1 MGRPRIAPPV
11 VKGRR
16 GAVPG
21 RQRSELPGDVLE
33 AMRSPEGGWGP
44 AMAALD
50 DRRRAFV
57 LAMYEVPRGFGA
69 ATAAARMAGFG
80 TPQSSALSMAVK
92 ASKLMHDHRV
102 LAALAEEDKRRIKAC
117 APRAVRA
124 LELLVEDPT
133 HKGHERAISEILGR
147 VHPIETR
154 HTIDVVHHVDH
165 DAEAV
170 AQLRTL
176 KSLGVVREKLIE
188 IFGFS
193 GLGRYERM
201 LAIEDEK
208 KGGAV
213 IEGTAVEVKEGP

>member
-21 RQRSELPGDVLE
+21 RRRNDLSRDVLE
-33 AMRSPEGGWGP
+33 AMQSPEGGWGP

-80 TPQSSALSMAVK
+80 TAQSSALSMAVK
-92 ASKLMHDHRV
+92 ASKLMHDPRV
-102 LAALAEEDKRRIKAC
+102 LEALQEEDKRRIKAC
-117 APRAVRA
+117 APRAIRA
-124 LELLVEDPT
+124 LEMLVEDPT
-133 HKGHERAISEILGR
+133 HKGHERALTEILAR

-154 HTIDVVHHVDH
+154 HTVDVVHHVDH

-176 KSLGVVREKLIE
+176 KSLGVVRDKLVE

-201 LAIEDEK
+201 LALEEGK
-208 KGGAV
+208 KGGTT
-213 IEGTAVEVKEGP
+213 IDGTAVEIEEGS

>member
-1 MGRPRIAPPV
+1 MARPRIAPAV

-21 RQRSELPGDVLE
+21 RQRNDLSRDVRE
-33 AMRSPEGGWGP
+33 AMRSPDGGWGP

-80 TPQSSALSMAVK
+80 TAQSSALSMAVK
-92 ASKLMHDHRV
+92 ASKLMHDPRV
-102 LAALAEEDKRRIKAC
+102 VEALQEEDKRRIKAC
-117 APRAVRA
+117 APRAIRA
-124 LELLVEDPT
+124 LEMLVEDPT
-133 HKGHERAISEILGR
+133 HKGHERALTEILAR

-154 HTIDVVHHVDH
+154 HTVDVVHHLDH

-170 AQLRTL
+170 AQLRML
-176 KSLGVVREKLIE
+176 KSLGVVQEKLVD

-201 LAIEDEK
+201 LALEDAK
-208 KGGAV
+208 KGGVTIDA
-213 IEGTAVEVKEGP
+213 TAIEVKERP